1 MISSGTL
8 LVGGTIDQRAPLEK
22 WWWVSLSP
30 PFCGERVG
38 VRGSL
43 HKLDSR
49 MLPLT
54 RIAPDDAEPVIGRA
68 FARPVGIAEA
78 IRPLPAKERGEVEI
92 TARWKVSPPLGIV
105 TIGGLA

>member
-78 IRPLPAKERGEVEI
+78 IRPLPASG
-92 TARWKVSPPLGIV
+92 ARWH
-105 TIGGLA
+105 